1 MDVATFVGIAG
12 GFVVAV
18 MGIGETVCVCN
29 WPSLIVVFFGGL
41 AATTV
46 AFPVVHLDEMF
57 RVMWKA
63 FFNKQTPPGKLIDQ
77 IVGMSE
83 TARREG
89 ILALEEKVK
98 EVDDPF
104 LAGGV
109 RLAVDGTEPAL
120 IMDILET
127 ELRFIEER
135 HRRGQRLMRTLGWNW
150 ALFGVIGVVL
160 LLISRADD
168 VSTGI
173 ELVSQAVYPLFHAG
187 LLAGLIGWPFARKLA
202 EYSQQEALVKR
213 MIIEGVM
220 AIQSGDNPR
229 IVEHKLS
236 VFVAPRLR
244 PSGEEKPKAAPAPA
258 PVADEGLEEKVAA
271 FADEKRELVLR
282 MVRETVQ
289 EHEGDEEQK
298 TAVEEMVGKV
308 ERGEMELAA
317 LLAALDGSVL
327 RSVMQKVKNPPPP
340 LLAQTRALEAK
351 FAFGDFVEL
360 TDGQIQMLLRQI
372 DQKDMVIA
380 LKGASPE
387 VREKFL
393 GNMSERVRT
402 FITEEIGLTRASAEE
417 VFLTQVRIVAV
428 VYRHAERGEIE
439 LPAG

>member
-12 GFVVAV
+12 GLIGAV
-18 MGIGETVCVCN
+18 RGIGETVCVCN
-29 WPSLIVVFFGGL
+29 WPSLKVVCFGGL

-63 FFNKQTPPGKLIDQ
+63 FFNRQTPPGKLIAQ
-77 IVGMSE
+77 IVGLAE

-89 ILALEEKVK
+89 ILALEKKVD
-98 EVDDPF
+98 EVEEWF

-120 IMDILET
+120 IMDILKT
-127 ELRFIEER
+127 ELQFIEER
-135 HRRGQRLMRTLGWNW
+135 HKRGQRLMRTLGWNW
-150 ALFGVIGVVL
+150 ALFGAIGVVL

-173 ELVSQAVYPLFHAG
+173 ELVSEAVYPLFHAG

-202 EYSQQEALVKR
+202 EYSKQEILIKR
-213 MIIEGVM
+213 MIIEGIM
-220 AIQSGDNPR
+220 AIQQGDNPR

-236 VFVAPRLR
+236 VFVEPRLR
-244 PSGEEKPKAAPAPA
+244 PSGEDEPKAAPAPA
-258 PVADEGLEEKVAA
+258 PVEDEGLEEKVAA
-271 FADEKRELVLR
+271 FADEKRELLLR
-282 MVRETVQ
+282 MVSETVQ

-298 TAVEEMVGKV
+298 AAVEEMVGKV
-308 ERGEMELAA
+308 EKGEMELTA
-317 LLAALDGSVL
+317 LLAALDGKVL
-327 RSVMQKVKNPPPP
+327 RSVMEKVKNPPPP
-340 LLAQTRALEAK
+340 LLAQTQALAAK
-351 FAFGDFVEL
+351 FAFGNFVEL
-360 TDGQIQMLLRQI
+360 ADSQIQMLLREI
-372 DQKDMVIA
+372 DQRDLVIA

-387 VREKFL
+387 VKEKFL

-402 FITEEIGLTRASAEE
+402 FITEEIGLAYASPEE
-417 VFLTQVRIVAV
+417 IFMTQVRIVAV

-439 LPAG
+439 LPVG